1 MNAMGDT
8 EPAEPNRRPAT
19 GINIEMERVGGGK
32 WMGSGFCSHCKE
44 RMHVGPLSEAEVH
57 VRVEA
62 WKQTHEQRHG
72 VSG

>member
-1 MNAMGDT
+1 
-8 EPAEPNRRPAT
+8 
-19 GINIEMERVGGGK
+19 
-32 WMGSGFCSHCKE
+32 MGSGFCSHCKE